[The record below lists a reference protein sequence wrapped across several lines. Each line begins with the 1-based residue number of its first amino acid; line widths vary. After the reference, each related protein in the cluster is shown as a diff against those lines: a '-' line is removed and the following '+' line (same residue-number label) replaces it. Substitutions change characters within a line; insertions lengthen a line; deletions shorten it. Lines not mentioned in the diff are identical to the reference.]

1 MNIVIQ
7 KKNAKTTKNI
17 AKLNNAINKGDD
29 VFLFINADWCGH
41 CKTVKP
47 EWAKLYKT
55 KYSPSVVIA
64 NVNSELYKGITN
76 FGPDVEGFPD
86 LRYIN
91 KAKGINEKF
100 ENSKLPDTNRTFIA
114 FDKWIKSKTSNKN
127 NTNKNNTNKHNFHK
141 NKYNTKKHVR
151 GMVYGGSRGR
161 RSKTRKNRTR
171 RI

>member
-7 KKNAKTTKNI
+7 KKNAKSTKNMT
-17 AKLNNAINKGDD
+17 KLNNAINKGND

-41 CKTVKP
+41 CKTIKP
-47 EWAKLYKT
+47 EWTKLSKQ
-55 KYSPSVVIA
+55 KYGPNVIIA
-64 NVNSELYKGITN
+64 NVNSELYKGITD

-127 NTNKNNTNKHNFHK
+127 NTNKHNFHK

-151 GMVYGGSRGR
+151 GMIYGGSKGR

>member
-7 KKNAKTTKNI
+7 KKNAKSIKNM

-29 VFLFINADWCGH
+29 VFIFINADWCGH

-55 KYSPSVVIA
+55 KYTPSVVIA
-64 NVNSELYKGITN
+64 NVNSELYKDITN

-100 ENSKLPDTNRTFIA
+100 ENSGLPDTNRSFNA
-114 FDKWIKSKTSNKN
+114 FDKWIKAKTGAGVKS
-127 NTNKNNTNKHNFHK
+127 TKHNMHK

-151 GMVYGGSRGR
+151 GMVYGGSRSKR
-161 RSKTRKNRTR
+161 NKTRKNRTR
-171 RI
+171 RRI

>member
-7 KKNAKTTKNI
+7 KNNSKSIKNM

-29 VFLFINADWCGH
+29 VFIFVNADWCGH

-55 KYSPSVVIA
+55 KYGPNVIIA
-64 NVNSELYKGITN
+64 NVNSKLYKSITD
-76 FGPDVEGFPD
+76 FGTDIEGFPD

-100 ENSKLPDTNRTFIA
+100 ENSGLPDTSRSFSA
-114 FDKWIKSKTSNKN
+114 FDKWIKSKTKLP
-127 NTNKNNTNKHNFHK
+127 KHNMHK

-151 GMVYGGSRGR
+151 GMVYGGSKRSGR
-161 RSKTRKNRTR
+161 KGSKTIKNRTR
-171 RI
+171 RR